1 MEKEKTNQEWKP
13 SMISRIRRRI
23 SLYQRRILF
32 RILCLFPDELLY
44 IHLWKKNP
52 NQCIA
57 LGPYDTATIH
67 IQLDDPDASA
77 YDVEVGSYSII
88 ACEFGYKRL

>member
-1 MEKEKTNQEWKP
+1 MEIKEDNKEWNP
-13 SMISRIRRRI
+13 SVILRIRWRI
-23 SLYQRRILF
+23 RMWQRSMLF
-32 RILCLFPDELLY
+32 RILRLFPDELLY
-44 IHLWKKNP
+44 IHLWKRNP

-67 IQLDDPDASA
+67 IQPDDPDASA
-77 YDVEVGSYSII
+77 YDVEVGSFSII

>member
-1 MEKEKTNQEWKP
+1 MEIKGNNKEWKP
-13 SMISRIRRRI
+13 SMISVIRNRVW
-23 SLYQRRILF
+23 LWQRNVLLRM
-32 RILCLFPDELLY
+32 LCLFPDELLY

-67 IQLDDPDASA
+67 IQPDDPDASA
-77 YDVEVGSYSII
+77 YDVEVESFSII
-88 ACEFGYKRL
+88 ACERGYRRL

>member
-1 MEKEKTNQEWKP
+1 MEKEKTKQEWKP
-13 SMISRIRRRI
+13 SIASVIRNRVG
-23 SLYQRRILF
+23 LWQRNILF
-32 RILCLFPDELLY
+32 RILRLFPDELLY

-67 IQLDDPDASA
+67 IQPDDPDASP
-77 YDVEVGSYSII
+77 YDVEVESFSII
-88 ACEFGYKRL
+88 ACELGYKRL